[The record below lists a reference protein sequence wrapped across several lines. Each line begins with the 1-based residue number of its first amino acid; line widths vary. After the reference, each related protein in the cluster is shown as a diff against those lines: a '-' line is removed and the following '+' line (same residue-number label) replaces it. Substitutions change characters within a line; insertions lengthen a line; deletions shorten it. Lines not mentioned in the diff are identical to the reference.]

1 MEYYKKI
8 DKSIFY
14 YGTTLPRKY
23 ITSFTHDTPLEPGA
37 SRKVKMLWA
46 KRGSFDALLVHV
58 DRRNSTPVYQLRW
71 DRNYEL
77 LLELKKEF
85 IQSYLAIE
93 SKNYEANLEG
103 RYFITDLLGGNQE
116 VLILR
121 PIDLHSIELETF
133 IRIST
138 PYDNIFKRLIE
149 ENVFGWLSSPNRD
162 YLITKS
168 TKWFDKTELMHH
180 QNAHYVVYYLIDE
193 LKKEIYIGSA
203 IRLGDRVKEGRIEIP
218 GWTKFKYEIVH
229 PDYHHLLRRIEFHAI
244 NAFASFFKSSGR
256 VDCYPVSEYKLVNKS
271 WSKSR

>member
-14 YGTTLPRKY
+14 YGTTLPQKY
-23 ITSFTHDTPLEPGA
+23 VESFIRGVPLQAGD
-37 SRKVKMLWA
+37 SRKVALLWP
-46 KRGSFDALLVHV
+46 KIGTFEALLVHV
-58 DRRNSTPVYQLRW
+58 NRRTSTSVYQLRW
-71 DRNYEL
+71 DRNYDF

-93 SKNYEANLEG
+93 SKNYEAKVEG

-116 VLILR
+116 VLIFR
-121 PIDLHSIELETF
+121 PIELHSIELETF
-133 IRIST
+133 IRITT

-149 ENVFGWLSSPNRD
+149 ENVFGWLSRPNRD

-168 TKWFDKTELMHH
+168 TKWFDKSELVHH
-180 QNAHYVVYYLIDE
+180 QDAQYVVYYLIDE
-193 LKKEIYIGSA
+193 AKRDIYIGSA
-203 IRLGDRVKEGRIEIP
+203 IRLGDRVKEGRLEIP

-244 NAFASFFKSSGR
+244 NAFASFFENNGKINF
-256 VDCYPVSEYKLVNKS
+256 YPVSDYRLVNKS